1 MTQIKSR
8 QFSMPVLRKRA
19 KVMMRNKYKKTIKLS
34 TLDKVWKDW
43 VEFAIVRPLIK
54 YGRVQIDERFN
65 IEIVGKRIIDD
76 ARTVSLLTKG
86 MIITKSGF
94 KIEPKRFG
102 NNRQGIIYKIVAV
115 DKNYKGQLIFEP
127 DRKLSKRVSE
137 HLINSQQVYRIQ

>member
-1 MTQIKSR
+1 ML
-8 QFSMPVLRKRA
+8 VLRKRA
-19 KVMMRNKYKKTIKLS
+19 KVMMRKKYKKTIKLS

-43 VEFAIVRPLIK
+43 VEFAIMRPLIK
-54 YGRVQIDERFN
+54 YGKVQIAERFS

-76 ARTVSLLTKG
+76 ARMISLLTKG
-86 MIITKSGF
+86 MVISKSGF